1 MTEEDW
7 VDSLRW
13 LPDREIIKL
22 HFSLQE
28 KIKKHYKMRDV
39 GDNLNRAIEFCKQQI
54 ALSSLAISALKKN
67 ENMYH
72 DGVFYSP
79 THHGYQQYAVI
90 LRKNKE
96 LSELSRIRDKMISEG
111 WSVK

>member
-1 MTEEDW
+1 MTEEEW

-13 LPDREIIKL
+13 LPDEEIIKL

-28 KIKKHYKMRDV
+28 KIKKHYRMREK
-39 GDNLNRAIEFCKQQI
+39 GGNLNRAIEFCKQQI

-72 DGVFYSP
+72 DGVFFSP
-79 THHGYQQYAVI
+79 SHHGYKQYVVI
-90 LRKNKE
+90 LKKNKDLGE
-96 LSELSRIRDKMISEG
+96 ISRIRDKMLEEG